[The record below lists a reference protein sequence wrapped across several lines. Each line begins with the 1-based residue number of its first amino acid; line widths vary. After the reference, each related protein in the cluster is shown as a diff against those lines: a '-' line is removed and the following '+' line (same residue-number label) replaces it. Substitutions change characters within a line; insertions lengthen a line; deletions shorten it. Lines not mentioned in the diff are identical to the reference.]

1 MDTRWRVPDARYK
14 TGYRWTPRGL
24 RARRKWILLVV
35 LWLLS
40 WLLHP
45 VLIPLVA
52 TLALG
57 WYGVHRQTVN
67 KRELRGPEPP
77 AANPV
82 YLQSPPAQGWPA
94 QGWPSVPPQGE
105 VRKRVPLPAAVRQ
118 AVWIRDGGRC
128 VECGI
133 SDADCMASMGEHLH
147 YDHVVPFSQNGADTV
162 NNICLRCPDC
172 NRRKSNRFV
181 G

>member
-1 MDTRWRVPDARYK
+1 MDERWRVPDARYK
-14 TGYRWTPRGL
+14 TGYRWTPRG
-24 RARRKWILLVV
+24 RQAKRKWTLLVV

-67 KRELRGPEPP
+67 KRELRGPEP
-77 AANPV
+77 NPV
-82 YLQSPPAQGWPA
+82 YFQPPPAQGWPA
-94 QGWPSVPPQGE
+94 QGWPSAQVPLQGE
-105 VRKRVPLPAAVRQ
+105 VRKRVPPPADVKQ

-128 VECGI
+128 VECGLT
-133 SDADCMASMGEHLH
+133 DADCMATTGEHLQ

-162 NNICLRCPDC
+162 NNICLRCPPC